1 MKNICKKI
9 IVFSLIFFMI
19 FVSFQTNRT
28 YAIDKVMSS
37 GKSFLDSAD
46 RDTPLDEAKLQETSS
61 YIYNILFI
69 AAIVIAFAIGIIIGI
84 QFIIG
89 TVDDKAKVKETLVPY
104 VVGVVVVFGAFGIWK
119 FAMSIGN
126 SFENAKIERNKS
138 SIIRMV

>member
-19 FVSFQTNRT
+19 FVSFQTNKT

-84 QFIIG
+84 QFII
-89 TVDDKAKVKETLVPY
+89 AKVKETLVPY